1 MAYDATP
8 TAARAVTAVR
18 ETTNPAHPAEPG
30 ASGPE
35 TLRAAWSVFWTTRA
49 AVLVVAVFAALS
61 FGPAMGGLA
70 ERNAAVFDEPEL
82 TRSLAEPLLSP
93 LARWDAAWYLRI
105 AESGYGGSDVRA
117 AFFPLYPLLV
127 RAVAAP
133 FGASPGALLV
143 AAYVVSLAAFFGAL
157 VLLHRLVSLELG
169 RPLAQP
175 ALLLLAVFPAA
186 VFFGAPYSES
196 LFLLLA
202 VGAFYAARTGRW
214 AWAGAAAAGA
224 AATRSAGVL
233 LLLPLAMLWWSAR
246 PRKARDAAWLLLAP
260 LGIAAYAAFLGL
272 AEGDAWRFLDV
283 QDAWSRELRVPLL
296 GAWDGLGAAIDGA
309 RQLISGQTEV
319 VYFEQAAGDP
329 YRIAAINLML
339 FGSLV
344 FALVASAG
352 CLRRLPKAYGVW
364 VAASLVLPL
373 TFPVKP
379 QPLMS
384 LPRFLAVLFPIFMWL
399 ALWSE
404 ERRATARVAAVSAL
418 GLGLFTAQF
427 ASWHWMS

>member
-18 ETTNPAHPAEPG
+18 GST
-30 ASGPE
+30 

-70 ERNAAVFDEPEL
+70 ERNAEVFDEPEL

-117 AFFPLYPLLV
+117 AFFPLYPMLV

-143 AAYVVSLAAFFGAL
+143 AAYVVSLAAFLGAL

-202 VGAFYAARTGRW
+202 VGAFYAVRTGHW

-224 AATRSAGVL
+224 AATRSAGIL
-233 LLLPLAMLWWSAR
+233 LLLPLAMLWWSSR
-246 PRKARDAAWLLLAP
+246 PRKLREAAWLLLAP
-260 LGIAAYAAFLGL
+260 VGLAAYAAFLGL
-272 AEGDAWRFLDV
+272 AEGEAWRFLDV
-283 QDAWSRELRVPLL
+283 QDAWSRELTIPLA

-309 RQLISGQTEV
+309 RQLLSGQTEV
-319 VYFEQAAGDP
+319 VYFEEAAGDP

-344 FALVASAG
+344 FALVACAG
-352 CLRRLPKAYGVW
+352 CLRRLPKAYGAW

-373 TFPVKP
+373 TFPVEP

-399 ALWSE
+399 AMWSE
-404 ERRATARVAAVSAL
+404 ERRATARVAAVSAI

-427 ASWHWMS
+427 ASWHWIS

>member
-1 MAYDATP
+1 MF
-8 TAARAVTAVR
+8 
-18 ETTNPAHPAEPG
+18 
-30 ASGPE
+30 
-35 TLRAAWSVFWTTRA
+35 WSTRA

-61 FGPAMGGLA
+61 FGPAAGGLA
-70 ERNAAVFDEPEL
+70 ERNAAVFDEPAL
-82 TRSLAEPLLSP
+82 THAVADPLLSP

-105 AESGYGGSDVRA
+105 AESGYAGSDARA
-117 AFFPLYPLLV
+117 AFFPLYPLLA
-127 RAVAAP
+127 RALATP
-133 FGASPGALLV
+133 FTASPAALLI
-143 AAYVVSLAAFFGAL
+143 AAYAIALAAFLGAL

-169 RPLAQP
+169 RPLARP
-175 ALLLLAVFPAA
+175 TLLLLAVFPAA
-186 VFFGAPYSES
+186 VFFSAPYSES

-202 VGAFYAARTGRW
+202 VGAFYAARSDRW
-214 AWAGAAAAGA
+214 AWAGVAAAGA

-233 LLLPLAMLWWSAR
+233 LLLPLAMLWWSSR
-246 PRKARDAAWLLLAP
+246 ERRLRDAAWLLLAP
-260 LGIAAYAAFLGL
+260 LGLAAYAAFLGL

-283 QDAWSRELRVPLL
+283 QDAWSRELAVPLS
-296 GAWDGLGAAIDGA
+296 GAWDGFTAAIDGA
-309 RQLISGQTEV
+309 RQLASGQREV

-339 FGSLV
+339 FGALV
-344 FALVASAG
+344 FAVVACAG
-352 CLRRLPKAYGVW
+352 CLRRLPKAYGAW

-404 ERRATARVAAVSAL
+404 QRRATARVAAVSAL

-427 ASWHWMS
+427 ASWHWIS

>member
-1 MAYDATP
+1 MA
-8 TAARAVTAVR
+8 
-18 ETTNPAHPAEPG
+18 
-30 ASGPE
+30 
-35 TLRAAWSVFWTTRA
+35 LRAAWSVFWTTRT
-49 AVLVVAVFAALS
+49 AVLVVAIFAALS
-61 FGPAMGGLA
+61 FGPATGGLA
-70 ERNAAVFDEPEL
+70 ERNASKFDEPAL
-82 TRSLAEPLLSP
+82 TGALAEPLLSP
-93 LARWDAAWYLRI
+93 LARWDAVWYLRI
-105 AESGYGGSDVRA
+105 AESGFGGSDVRA

-143 AAYVVSLAAFFGAL
+143 AGYVVALLAFLGAL

-169 RPLAQP
+169 RPLAEP
-175 ALLLLAVFPAA
+175 TLLLLAVFPAA

-202 VGAFYAARTGRW
+202 VGAFYAARTDRW
-214 AWAGAAAAGA
+214 AWAGVAAAGA

-233 LLLPLAMLWWSAR
+233 LLVPLAMLWWSSQ
-246 PRKARDAAWLLLAP
+246 PRRMRDAAWLLLAP
-260 LGIAAYAAFLGL
+260 LGVAGYAAFLGL
-272 AEGDAWRFLDV
+272 AEEDAWRFLDV
-283 QDAWSRELRVPLL
+283 QDAWSRELTVPLL
-296 GAWDGLGAAIDGA
+296 GAWDGFGAAIDGT
-309 RQLISGQTEV
+309 RQLLSGQKEV

-339 FGSLV
+339 FGSLL
-344 FALVASAG
+344 FAVVACVG
-352 CLRRLPKAYGVW
+352 CLRRLPKAYGAW
-364 VAASLVLPL
+364 VAVSLVLPL

-399 ALWSE
+399 AVWSE
-404 ERRATARVAAVSAL
+404 ERRATARVVAVSAL

-427 ASWHWMS
+427 ASWHWIS

>member
-1 MAYDATP
+1 M
-8 TAARAVTAVR
+8 
-18 ETTNPAHPAEPG
+18 
-30 ASGPE
+30 
-35 TLRAAWSVFWTTRA
+35 
-49 AVLVVAVFAALS
+49 LVVAIFAALS
-61 FGPAMGGLA
+61 FGPATGGLA
-70 ERNAAVFDEPEL
+70 ERNAAMFDEPAL
-82 TRSLAEPLLSP
+82 TGAVADPLLSP

-105 AESGYGGSDVRA
+105 ADSGYAGSDARA

-127 RAVAAP
+127 RSLATP
-133 FGASPGALLV
+133 FGASPSALLLASYAV
-143 AAYVVSLAAFFGAL
+143 ALACFLGAL
-157 VLLHRLVSLELG
+157 VLLHKLVALELG
-169 RPLAQP
+169 RPLARP

-224 AATRSAGVL
+224 AATRSAGL
-233 LLLPLAMLWWSAR
+233 LLMIPLAVLWFESR
-246 PRKARDAAWLLLAP
+246 PRSARDAAWLLLAP
-260 LGIAAYAAFLGL
+260 LGLAAYVVFLAV

-283 QDAWSRELRVPLL
+283 QDAWSRELAVPLA
-296 GAWDGLGAAIDGA
+296 GAWDGFTAAVDGA
-309 RQLISGQTEV
+309 RQLLSGQREV

-339 FGSLV
+339 FGALV
-344 FALVASAG
+344 FAAVACVG
-352 CLRRLPKAYGVW
+352 CLRRLPKAYGAW

-427 ASWHWMS
+427 ASWHWVS

>member
-1 MAYDATP
+1 M
-8 TAARAVTAVR
+8 
-18 ETTNPAHPAEPG
+18 
-30 ASGPE
+30 
-35 TLRAAWSVFWTTRA
+35 FWTTRA
-49 AVLVVAVFAALS
+49 VVLVVAVFAALS
-61 FGPAMGGLA
+61 FGPALGGIA

-82 TRSLAEPLLSP
+82 TRAVAESLLSP

-105 AESGYGGSDVRA
+105 ADSGYAGSDVRA

-127 RAVAAP
+127 RAAATP
-133 FGASPGALLV
+133 FGASPGALLIASYGV
-143 AAYVVSLAAFFGAL
+143 ALAAFFAAL

-169 RPLAQP
+169 RPLARP
-175 ALLLLAVFPAA
+175 VLLLLAVFPAA
-186 VFFGAPYSES
+186 LYFGAPYSES

-202 VGAFYAARTGRW
+202 VAAFYAARTERW
-214 AWAGAAAAGA
+214 AWAGLAAAGA

-233 LLLPLAMLWWSAR
+233 LLLPLAMLWWTSR
-246 PRKARDAAWLLLAP
+246 PRRRSDVAWLLLGP
-260 LGIAAYAAFLGL
+260 LGLAAYAAFLGL
-272 AEGDAWRFLDV
+272 SEGDAWRFLDV
-283 QDAWSRELRVPLL
+283 QDAWSRELAIPLA
-296 GAWDGLGAAIDGA
+296 GAWDGFGAALDGA
-309 RQLISGQTEV
+309 RQLLSGQRKV

-339 FGSLV
+339 FGTLV
-344 FALVASAG
+344 FAVVACIG
-352 CLRRLPKAYGVW
+352 CLRRLPKAYGAW
-364 VAASLVLPL
+364 VAVSLVLPL

-384 LPRFLAVLFPIFMWL
+384 LPRFVAVLFPIFMWL

-427 ASWHWMS
+427 ASWHWIS

>member
-8 TAARAVTAVR
+8 TAAPAVAAVCGSTA
-18 ETTNPAHPAEPG
+18 
-30 ASGPE
+30 
-35 TLRAAWSVFWTTRA
+35 LRAAWSVFWTTRA
-49 AVLVVAVFAALS
+49 AVLVVAIFAALS
-61 FGPAMGGLA
+61 FGPAAGGLA

-82 TRSLAEPLLSP
+82 TRAVAEPLLSP

-105 AESGYGGSDVRA
+105 AESGYAGSDVRA

-133 FGASPGALLV
+133 FGASPTALLV
-143 AAYVVSLAAFFGAL
+143 AAYVLALAAFLGAL

-169 RPLAQP
+169 RTVAGP

-202 VGAFYAARTGRW
+202 VGVFYAARTDHW

-233 LLLPLAMLWWSAR
+233 LLIPLAMLWWTSR
-246 PRKARDAAWLLLAP
+246 PRRPGDAAWLLLGP
-260 LGIAAYAAFLGL
+260 LGLAAYAAFLGL

-283 QDAWSRELRVPLL
+283 QDAWSRELTIPLA
-296 GAWDGLGAAIDGA
+296 GAWDGFAAAVDGA
-309 RQLISGQTEV
+309 RQLLSGQRDV

-329 YRIAAINLML
+329 YRIAVINLML
-339 FGSLV
+339 FGALV
-344 FALVASAG
+344 FAVVACVG
-352 CLRRLPKAYGVW
+352 CLRRLPKAYGAW
-364 VAASLVLPL
+364 VAVSLVLPL
-373 TFPVKP
+373 SFPVKP

-384 LPRFLAVLFPIFMWL
+384 LPRFLAVRFPIFMWL

-427 ASWHWMS
+427 ASWHWVS

>member
-18 ETTNPAHPAEPG
+18 G
-30 ASGPE
+30 SI

-70 ERNAAVFDEPEL
+70 ERNAEVFDEPEL

-143 AAYVVSLAAFFGAL
+143 AAYVVSLAAFLGAL

-214 AWAGAAAAGA
+214 AWAGAAAAA
-224 AATRSAGVL
+224 AAGTRSAGVL
-233 LLLPLAMLWWSAR
+233 LLLPVAMLWWSAR
-246 PRKARDAAWLLLAP
+246 PRQPANAAWLLLAP
-260 LGIAAYAAFLGL
+260 LGLAAYALFLGL

-283 QDAWSRELRVPLL
+283 QDAWSRELTVPLA
-296 GAWDGLGAAIDGA
+296 GAWDGFGAAIDGA
-309 RQLISGQTEV
+309 RQLLSGQTEV
-319 VYFEQAAGDP
+319 IYFEEAAGDP
-329 YRIAAINLML
+329 YRIAVINLML

-344 FALVASAG
+344 FALVACVG
-352 CLRRLPKAYGVW
+352 CLRRLPKAYGAW

-427 ASWHWMS
+427 ASWHWIS

>member
-1 MAYDATP
+1 M
-8 TAARAVTAVR
+8 
-18 ETTNPAHPAEPG
+18 
-30 ASGPE
+30 

-70 ERNAAVFDEPEL
+70 ERNAEVFDDPEL

-133 FGASPGALLV
+133 FGASPEALLL
-143 AAYVVSLAAFFGAL
+143 AAYVVSLAAFLGAL

-169 RPLAQP
+169 RPIAQP

-224 AATRSAGVL
+224 AATRSSGVL
-233 LLLPLAMLWWSAR
+233 LLLPLAMLWWSSGRGASA
-246 PRKARDAAWLLLAP
+246 PRAGRRLRDAAWLLLAP
-260 LGIAAYAAFLGL
+260 LGLATYAAFLGV
-272 AEGDAWRFLDV
+272 AEDDAWRFLDV
-283 QDAWSRELRVPLL
+283 QDAWSRELTVPLA

-309 RQLISGQTEV
+309 RQLLSGQKEV
-319 VYFEQAAGDP
+319 VYFEKAAGDP

-344 FALVASAG
+344 FALVACAG
-352 CLRRLPKAYGVW
+352 CLRRLPKAYGAW

-404 ERRATARVAAVSAL
+404 ERRATPRVAAVSAI

-427 ASWHWMS
+427 ASWHWIS

>member
-1 MAYDATP
+1 MAYEATP
-8 TAARAVTAVR
+8 SAARAVAAVR
-18 ETTNPAHPAEPG
+18 GSTA
-30 ASGPE
+30 
-35 TLRAAWSVFWTTRA
+35 LRAAWSVFWTTRT
-49 AVLVVAVFAALS
+49 AVLVVAIFAALS
-61 FGPAMGGLA
+61 FGPAGGGLA
-70 ERNAAVFDEPEL
+70 ERNAAKFDEPAL
-82 TRSLAEPLLSP
+82 TGALAEPLLSP
-93 LARWDAAWYLRI
+93 LARWDAVWYLRI

-133 FGASPGALLV
+133 LGASPGALLV
-143 AAYVVSLAAFFGAL
+143 AAYVVGLAAFLAAL

-175 ALLLLAVFPAA
+175 TMLLLAVFPAA

-202 VGAFYAARTGRW
+202 VGAFYAARTDRW
-214 AWAGAAAAGA
+214 AWAGVAAAGA
-224 AATRSAGVL
+224 AATRSAGVML
-233 LLLPLAMLWWSAR
+233 LVPLAMLWWSSQ
-246 PRKARDAAWLLLAP
+246 PRRMRDAAWLLLAL
-260 LGIAAYAAFLGL
+260 LGLAAYAAYLGL

-283 QDAWSRELRVPLL
+283 QDAWSRELTVPLA
-296 GAWDGLGAAIDGA
+296 GAWDGLGAAVDGA
-309 RQLISGQTEV
+309 RQLLSGQSEV

-329 YRIAAINLML
+329 YRIAVINLML

-344 FALVASAG
+344 FALVACVG
-352 CLRRLPKAYGVW
+352 CLRRLPKAYGAW

-404 ERRATARVAAVSAL
+404 ERRASARVAAVSAVA
-418 GLGLFTAQF
+418 LGLFTAQF
-427 ASWHWMS
+427 ASWHWIS

>member
-18 ETTNPAHPAEPG
+18 GSEA
-30 ASGPE
+30 
-35 TLRAAWSVFWTTRA
+35 LRAAWSVFWTTRA

-61 FGPAMGGLA
+61 FGPAAGGLA
-70 ERNAAVFDEPEL
+70 EENAEKFDEPGL
-82 TRSLAEPLLSP
+82 TRSLAEPVLSP

-105 AESGYGGSDVRA
+105 AEGGYAGSDVRA

-127 RAVAAP
+127 RAVATP
-133 FGASPGALLV
+133 FGASPEALLV
-143 AAYVVSLAAFFGAL
+143 AAYVVALAAFLGAL

-169 RPLAQP
+169 RPLARP

-202 VGAFYAARTGRW
+202 VGAFYAARTDRW

-233 LLLPLAMLWWSAR
+233 LLLPLAMLWWSSGAAAGKAR
-246 PRKARDAAWLLLAP
+246 RVRDAAWLLLAP
-260 LGIAAYAAFLGL
+260 LGLLAYAAFLGL

-283 QDAWSRELRVPLL
+283 QDAWSRELTVPLA
-296 GAWDGLGAAIDGA
+296 GAWDGFGAAVDGA
-309 RQLISGQTEV
+309 RQLLSGQREV

-339 FGSLV
+339 FASLV
-344 FALVASAG
+344 FALVACVG

-364 VAASLVLPL
+364 VTASLVLPL

-399 ALWSE
+399 AIWSE

-427 ASWHWMS
+427 ASWHWIS

>member
-1 MAYDATP
+1 M
-8 TAARAVTAVR
+8 
-18 ETTNPAHPAEPG
+18 
-30 ASGPE
+30 
-35 TLRAAWSVFWTTRA
+35 FWTTRA
-49 AVLVVAVFAALS
+49 AVLVVAIFAALS
-61 FGPAMGGLA
+61 FGPAAGGLA
-70 ERNAAVFDEPEL
+70 ERNQDVFDEPEL
-82 TRSLAEPLLSP
+82 TRAVAEPLLSP

-105 AESGYGGSDVRA
+105 ADAGYAGSDVRA

-133 FGASPGALLV
+133 FGASPAALLI
-143 AAYVVSLAAFFGAL
+143 AAYAVALAAFLAAL
-157 VLLHRLVSLELG
+157 VLLHRLVTLELG
-169 RPLAQP
+169 RPLAGP

-202 VGAFYAARTGRW
+202 VGAFYAARTNRW

-233 LLLPLAMLWWSAR
+233 LLIPLAMLWWTSR
-246 PRKARDAAWLLLAP
+246 PRRRSDAAWLLLGP
-260 LGIAAYAAFLGL
+260 LGLAAYAAFLGL

-283 QDAWSRELRVPLL
+283 QDAWSRELTIPLA
-296 GAWDGLGAAIDGA
+296 GAWDGAGAAVDGA
-309 RQLISGQTEV
+309 RQLLSGQREV

-344 FALVASAG
+344 FAVVACLG
-352 CLRRLPKAYGVW
+352 CLSRLPKAYGVW
-364 VAASLVLPL
+364 VAVSLVLPL

-384 LPRFLAVLFPIFMWL
+384 LPRFLVVLFPIFMWL

-427 ASWHWMS
+427 ASWHWIS

>member
-8 TAARAVTAVR
+8 TAARAVTAER
-18 ETTNPAHPAEPG
+18 ETPHPPHPAEPG
-30 ASGPE
+30 ASGLIA
-35 TLRAAWSVFWTTRA
+35 LRAAWSVFWTTRA

-117 AFFPLYPLLV
+117 AFFPLYPMLV

-143 AAYVVSLAAFFGAL
+143 AAYVVSLAAFLGAL

-246 PRKARDAAWLLLAP
+246 PRKLRDAAWLLLGP
-260 LGIAAYAAFLGL
+260 LGLAAYAAFLGL
-272 AEGDAWRFLDV
+272 AEGDALRFLDV
-283 QDAWSRELRVPLL
+283 QDAWSRELTVPLA
-296 GAWDGLGAAIDGA
+296 GAWDGFGAAVDGA
-309 RQLISGQTEV
+309 RQLLSGQREV
-319 VYFEQAAGDP
+319 VYFEEAAGDP

-344 FALVASAG
+344 FALVACAG
-352 CLRRLPKAYGVW
+352 CLRRLPKAYGAW

-373 TFPVKP
+373 TFPVEP

-399 ALWSE
+399 AVWSE

-427 ASWHWMS
+427 ASWHWIS